1 VGMRERA
8 SAFGGTLSA
17 GAMPGGGFE
26 VAAFLPVPARR
37 RAA

>member
-1 VGMRERA
+1 MRERA

-17 GAMPGGGFE
+17 GPLPGGGFG
-26 VAAFLPVPARR
+26 VAAFLPVPGSR